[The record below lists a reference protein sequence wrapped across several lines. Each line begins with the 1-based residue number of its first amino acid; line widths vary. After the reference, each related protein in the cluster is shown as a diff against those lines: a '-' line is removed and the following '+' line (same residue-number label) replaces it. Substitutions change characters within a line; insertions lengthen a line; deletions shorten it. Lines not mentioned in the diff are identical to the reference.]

1 MNIRR
6 VVIGLSMLAAAT
18 AAEARDALT
27 VDDYPQAGLYAHWD
41 AILNSKAGGQRVHNG
56 AANVWSDLTGRFDLT
71 YTASGS
77 PNWSDN
83 GYVSG
88 KSVAACMVNSNS
100 TFWTGLGGTWT
111 IQAYVV
117 PTEDWI
123 AAQSYSG
130 ICGYHSTTD
139 KNVSGLLFG
148 QYSDWVKQVEIYTH
162 GNGGKREG
170 FALSKS
176 DAAQLVGKP
185 VLLTLV
191 ASPATFRF
199 YLNDKLQYEFAA
211 TSATDTTLNAPRFQ
225 LGAAY
230 DAFTA
235 DNVFNGS
242 IHSVRVYSRALTT
255 EEILHS
261 YGIDRVRFGIAPGD
275 HDAALDVYAFLDY
288 VEADGHQQLNTGIWS
303 QPGLVA
309 EADITPTTNETLL
322 NNRIVFGHKWDVDG
336 FLLAFCEGKIRFHV
350 GGVYKDLAQAQG
362 VWQPGERLHFRGSSR
377 GYEVNGVWTDFE
389 GQAADEN
396 PTRAIGLFNV
406 PGQSNKFG
414 SFKLH
419 RFSLWDGTGVCL
431 RDYLPAKRTSDDAVG
446 LYDVVSGRFDVSSGT
461 SLIAGPE
468 LSSLLL
474 VLPKN
479 NGRTYARFTVQPL
492 TVGETPVP
500 LTAVLSHAGKTEELS
515 LTSLSSA
522 MVDPFEVEIDGL
534 KPNTDYRVVFTA
546 GSVRYPTGDG
556 AIAFRTQ
563 PEGVADGGYAPLD
576 FAESTGTEKLNLQ
589 IRPNGSLVTALDF
602 TPHDAT
608 KLVQP
613 SAIFGT
619 EYKVTGYLLMFAYD
633 DSQLSLRFDSCGDWK
648 DVDSSA
654 WSVGQR
660 VKAVCT
666 TTGFDVNGTWTPM
679 TGTQADKDKDL
690 WLLTTP
696 DWESHAGWRAAVRI
710 HGCVISNRHGGVMRD
725 YVPVRRNSDN
735 VVGLYDR
742 VNDEFRPSA
751 SGAFVAGNEVAA
763 SWLKATAT
771 NRTGRTL
778 GVTLA
783 RSARG
788 AADVYA
794 AWGKGHAPEIASAWE
809 NVRKVGTFAAD
820 ADSASV
826 SVRISDPAVRYVR
839 FFTSDGC
846 WSASL
851 TLTDVPMKPQGLILT
866 IY

>member
-41 AILNSKAGGQRVHNG
+41 AILNSKADGRRVHNG

-71 YTASGS
+71 YTTSGS

-88 KSVAACMVNSNS
+88 KSVAACMVNSDP
-100 TFWTGLGGTWT
+100 TFWTGLGDTWT

-117 PTEDWI
+117 PNADWLTG
-123 AAQSYSG
+123 YSG
-130 ICGYHSTTD
+130 ICGCHSTTD
-139 KNVSGLLFG
+139 KSVSGLLFG
-148 QYSDWVKQVEIYTH
+148 QYSTYLGRVEFYTH
-162 GNGGKREG
+162 GNGSVREG
-170 FALSKS
+170 FALSRNDSGK
-176 DAAQLVGKP
+176 LVGKP

-191 ASPATFRF
+191 ASPAFFRF
-199 YLNDKLQYEFAA
+199 YLNGNLQYEFAA

-288 VEADGHQQLNTGIWS
+288 VEADGQQQLKTAIWS

-309 EADITPTTNETLL
+309 EADITPTTDEEFLKNH
-322 NNRIVFGHKWDVDG
+322 IVFGHKWDVDG
-336 FLLAFCEGKIRFHV
+336 FLLDFCEGKIRFHA
-350 GGVYKDLAQAQG
+350 GGIYKDLAPAQDT
-362 VWQPGERLHFRGSSR
+362 WQPGARLHFRGSSR

-389 GQAADEN
+389 GQAVAEN
-396 PTRAIGLFNV
+396 PTQAIELFNIA
-406 PGQSNKFG
+406 SNGKYG

-419 RFSLWDGTGVCL
+419 RFSLWSGTGVCL
-431 RDYLPAKRTSDDAVG
+431 LDYLPARRKSDDAVG
-446 LYDVVSGRFDVSSGT
+446 LYDVVSGHFDVSSKT

-468 LSSLLL
+468 LTLM
-474 VLPKN
+474 VLPKDS
-479 NGRTYARFTVQPL
+479 GRTYARFTVLPPTL
-492 TVGETPVP
+492 GETPVP

-522 MVDPFEVEIDGL
+522 TVAPFEVEIDGL

-576 FAESTGTEKLNLQ
+576 FAESTGAEKINLQ
-589 IRPNGSLVTALDF
+589 IRPNGPLVTALDF
-602 TPHDAT
+602 TPHDAS
-608 KLVQP
+608 KLVQA

-619 EYKVTGYLLMFAYD
+619 EYTVQGYLLMFAYD
-633 DSQLSLRFDSCGDWK
+633 NSQVSLRFNSCGDWK

-666 TTGFDVNGTWTPM
+666 TTGFDVNGTWTAM
-679 TGTQADKDKDL
+679 TATKADKDLDL

-696 DWESHAGWRAAVRI
+696 AWDSHAGWRAAVRI
-710 HGCVISNRHGGVMRD
+710 HGCVISNRLGGVMRD

-742 VNDEFRPSA
+742 VND
-751 SGAFVAGNEVAA
+751 
-763 SWLKATAT
+763 
-771 NRTGRTL
+771 GRN
-778 GVTLA
+778 
-783 RSARG
+783 S
-788 AADVYA
+788 
-794 AWGKGHAPEIASAWE
+794 
-809 NVRKVGTFAAD
+809 
-820 ADSASV
+820 
-826 SVRISDPAVRYVR
+826 
-839 FFTSDGC
+839 
-846 WSASL
+846 SL
-851 TLTDVPMKPQGLILT
+851 TRS
-866 IY
+866 